1 MCTVYPW
8 KYSCF
13 EVTQMHCRRL
23 LFGMISVAL
32 IVPPVSAQITHEEL
46 LTATQVLQWREIG
59 PTIMSGR
66 ISDIA
71 VVEANPS
78 IFYLGTATGG
88 IWKTENAGTTFEPL
102 FQGEETSS
110 IGDVTVSQSNPNIV
124 WAGTGEPQNRQ
135 SSPWGNGVYRSTD
148 AGASWTNVGLE
159 DTHHISRI
167 QVHPMNPD
175 VAYVAAVGHL
185 WGSNSE
191 RGVYK
196 TMDGGQNWEHV
207 LFIDEHTGT
216 IDLVMDPNDPMTLF
230 AAMYQ
235 RQRRAWGFNGGGPG
249 SGIYRT
255 VDGGASWIELT
266 DGLPQGDKG
275 RIGLDVY
282 RGDGNLVC
290 ALVEADARTPG
301 QGRGGGPAPSEQ
313 KNGVYCSSNR
323 GDN

>member
-1 MCTVYPW
+1 
-8 KYSCF
+8 
-13 EVTQMHCRRL
+13 MHCRRL

-216 IDLVMDPNDPMTLF
+216 IHLVMDPNDPVCCNVPETT
-230 AAMYQ
+230 
-235 RQRRAWGFNGGGPG
+235 
-249 SGIYRT
+249 SG
-255 VDGGASWIELT
+255 L
-266 DGLPQGDKG
+266 
-275 RIGLDVY
+275 
-282 RGDGNLVC
+282 
-290 ALVEADARTPG
+290 
-301 QGRGGGPAPSEQ
+301 
-313 KNGVYCSSNR
+313 GV
-323 GDN
+323 